1 MSIPNSRTYLV
12 TELTDSTMTL
22 DINFGNGW
30 WRFKLVSAD
39 IDLEYPDFVKITL
52 ITLKYVGF

>member
-1 MSIPNSRTYLV
+1 
-12 TELTDSTMTL
+12 MTL

-39 IDLEYPDFVKITL
+39 IDLEYPDFCKITFDNPQNMW
-52 ITLKYVGF
+52 GFECPGICW